1 MASTTPPPPNGQVLS
16 LVAALSNAQNHE
28 LHVQA
33 IQARDQA
40 LSSSPESYGDLCT
53 QLSYLMA
60 GSDDPS
66 SIIQRIEPAQMQHF
80 QQSDPAAVHELQQNE
95 ASWTQFGQ
103 MAGLILKEALL
114 HPPITKDMRP
124 LYLISPASEQVKQVM
139 LHCLGC
145 RHPELRNVASTV
157 IATTAVSADSTQ
169 PSLSIHAWQDLVD
182 VLINS
187 LQSNDSNRIEG
198 SLSTIKKIM
207 EDGPHELTLEQLDGL
222 VPVLLHFF
230 TSNEEKNK
238 ISALQAI
245 VACLSAGLMPSALVA
260 HFNDYLGALSALAQ
274 DPSIKVKRLVCRS
287 IVTLLSMRT
296 EYLHDHLES
305 ICQFMLNSTADS
317 THPDVSL
324 EACEFWLT
332 FACLDD
338 EACTSD
344 MFEHVRKILPQ
355 LVPVLLK
362 GMVYLP
368 EQQEEL
374 KFRNEMDLTVDNSMN
389 KPVFHKI
396 KSKHNTDEDDD
407 EEDDFDDDEGN
418 SWTLRKCSAASL
430 DSLAT
435 LYGPD
440 AILPPLLPSLQ
451 EGLSNAD
458 PWIQEASILALGAI
472 SEGCGDVMDTHM
484 AQLHPYLMNHLSAA
498 EGPNTLPQ
506 VKSIA
511 AWTIGRYA
519 PWAIEQVQ
527 SGSQGHLLAEMTE
540 IFLSRLGDQ
549 SRRSQVSCCSAFGV
563 LIETAGN
570 LMVPYLE
577 HVFLGLNN
585 ALQKFQGRSLLIVFD
600 VLGIIAEYVGP
611 EIGEGKLPGIYLP
624 TLLYMWDILAQ
635 QDPTDRTLVPLLEC
649 MASIALAC
657 GNNYQPYALETFE
670 KAMAM
675 IEAVTLYL
683 TTSGERIDNDEDA
696 DPIICAAD
704 VIDGLVEG
712 FGGNFPALLNSSERY
727 GKVFDNMLLGLIRHE
742 VAGVRMS
749 AFAIVGDLAKNAP
762 SVLEPSLL
770 ELVKESISNLDP
782 THASVCN
789 NAVWA
794 IGEICLR
801 CVGNPAPLEP
811 IVPDLVQSIIGLL
824 MGNGLSSGGSGI
836 PGLPENT
843 ATAAGRLAL
852 VNPNFVEADLPRFLL
867 GWCDGMARIVDPSER
882 RDAFKGFIQA
892 LYANPNSIQSAASKP
907 ADAISSILFAIV
919 SWHMPENPDS
929 SGIASVQFQPFP
941 PAEASLGEALKK
953 LLQDIKA
960 SAGEENWK
968 MVENQMPV
976 NVRKLLREV
985 YLV

>member
-1 MASTTPPPPNGQVLS
+1 
-16 LVAALSNAQNHE
+16 
-28 LHVQA
+28 
-33 IQARDQA
+33 
-40 LSSSPESYGDLCT
+40 
-53 QLSYLMA
+53 
-60 GSDDPS
+60 
-66 SIIQRIEPAQMQHF
+66 
-80 QQSDPAAVHELQQNE
+80 
-95 ASWTQFGQ
+95 
-103 MAGLILKEALL
+103 
-114 HPPITKDMRP
+114 
-124 LYLISPASEQVKQVM
+124 
-139 LHCLGC
+139 
-145 RHPELRNVASTV
+145 
-157 IATTAVSADSTQ
+157 
-169 PSLSIHAWQDLVD
+169 
-182 VLINS
+182 
-187 LQSNDSNRIEG
+187 
-198 SLSTIKKIM
+198 
-207 EDGPHELTLEQLDGL
+207 
-222 VPVLLHFF
+222 
-230 TSNEEKNK
+230 
-238 ISALQAI
+238 
-245 VACLSAGLMPSALVA
+245 
-260 HFNDYLGALSALAQ
+260 
-274 DPSIKVKRLVCRS
+274 
-287 IVTLLSMRT
+287 MRT

-317 THPDVSL
+317 THPDVCL

-332 FACLDD
+332 FACLD
-338 EACTSD
+338 EEVCTSD

-374 KFRNEMDLTVDNSMN
+374 KFRNEMDLTVDDSMN

-540 IFLSRLGDQ
+540 IFLTRLGDQ

-563 LIETAGN
+563 VIETAGN

-683 TTSGERIDNDEDA
+683 TTSGNRIDNDEDV

-712 FGGNFPALLNSSERY
+712 FGGNFPALLSSSERY

-852 VNPNFVEADLPRFLL
+852 VNPNFVAADLPRFLL
-867 GWCDGMARIVDPSER
+867 GWCDGMARIVDSSER
-882 RDAFKGFIQA
+882 RDAFNGFIQA

-919 SWHMPENPDS
+919 SWHMPENSDS

-941 PAEASLGEALKK
+941 PAEASLGEALRK
-953 LLQDIKA
+953 LLQDIKT

-985 YLV
+985 YLI